1 MQMARRIFPLLL
13 VLALCPAAPIRAQL
27 SRSRL
32 IVLLVVDQM
41 RADYIDNFSSQW
53 TAGLRRL
60 LAEGASFRQVEY
72 PYFDTLTCPGHS
84 TIATGTLPAT
94 HRMVLNVWWDPRK
107 AAEVRCTQDDTT
119 RFVSYGRT
127 VRGSADSAAN
137 LQVATLGD
145 QLRALSSPRG
155 RVISFSL
162 KARAA
167 IPLGGRHPDAV
178 TWFDDVGTWVTS
190 SAFTRAPV
198 PPISDF
204 IRGHPVEADFDEV
217 WDRAAPKDT
226 YRYDATAVGAVPGAH
241 TASFP
246 HALRG
251 DSASPDPAFY
261 ERWQTSPL
269 SDRYLARMALD
280 VAKQMHF
287 DTAGGTNMIA
297 IGFSALDR
305 VGHAF
310 GPQSHEVQ
318 DTLLRLDVT
327 LGALFAGLDELI
339 GAHNYTVALVSDHGV
354 APIPEQA
361 SSQALDAGRMTPA
374 QLADEA
380 DEAFRR
386 VLGPGHYVAH
396 VVSTHVYLNPG
407 VLDMVNRRHAL
418 DAIRQGVRALPF
430 VADVYSQDQI
440 SPGDADRAGTAA
452 AIARSNDPS
461 RSGDLTI
468 VLRPNWIAYA
478 GATTHGTAYAY
489 DTRVPL
495 MLMGEGI
502 RPGQYLEPASPLDV
516 APTLAFLAGVRLPQ
530 AEGRVLH
537 EALFVTSSRPSVP
550 ETVTSVR

>member
-1 MQMARRIFPLLL
+1 
-13 VLALCPAAPIRAQL
+13 
-27 SRSRL
+27 
-32 IVLLVVDQM
+32 
-41 RADYIDNFSSQW
+41 
-53 TAGLRRL
+53 
-60 LAEGASFRQVEY
+60 
-72 PYFDTLTCPGHS
+72 
-84 TIATGTLPAT
+84 
-94 HRMVLNVWWDPRK
+94 
-107 AAEVRCTQDDTT
+107 
-119 RFVSYGRT
+119 
-127 VRGSADSAAN
+127 
-137 LQVATLGD
+137 
-145 QLRALSSPRG
+145 
-155 RVISFSL
+155 
-162 KARAA
+162 
-167 IPLGGRHPDAV
+167 
-178 TWFDDVGTWVTS
+178 
-190 SAFTRAPV
+190 
-198 PPISDF
+198 
-204 IRGHPVEADFDEV
+204 
-217 WDRAAPKDT
+217 
-226 YRYDATAVGAVPGAH
+226 
-241 TASFP
+241 
-246 HALRG
+246 
-251 DSASPDPAFY
+251 
-261 ERWQTSPL
+261 
-269 SDRYLARMALD
+269 MALD

-287 DTAGGTNMIA
+287 DTAGGTNMVA

-327 LGALFAGLDELI
+327 LGALFAGLDDLI
-339 GAHNYTVALVSDHGV
+339 GAHNYTVALISDHGV

-374 QLADEA
+374 QLADEV

-396 VVSTHVYLNPG
+396 MVSTHVYLNPG
-407 VLDMVNRRHAL
+407 VLAMANMRHAL
-418 DAIRQGVRALPF
+418 DAIRQGIRALPF

-452 AIARSNDPS
+452 AIARSNDPP

-495 MLMGEGI
+495 VLMGEGI

-516 APTLAFLAGVRLPQ
+516 APTLVFLAGVRLPQ

-550 ETVTSVR
+550 QTVTSVR